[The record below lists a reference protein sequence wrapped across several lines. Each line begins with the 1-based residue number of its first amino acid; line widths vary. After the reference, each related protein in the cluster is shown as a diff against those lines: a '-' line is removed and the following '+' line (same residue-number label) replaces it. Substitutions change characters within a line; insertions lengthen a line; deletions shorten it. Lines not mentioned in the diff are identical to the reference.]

1 MCEKA
6 RERPL
11 PLGVEWEFESEVAE
25 HIPGVKIAW
34 TSAHGLPQEGA
45 VTFESTEAERTVIT
59 VTLDLEPSTMVAKIA
74 DRLGMIRRRLQAS
87 LEEFKQDVEARPTG
101 VHPNANYDTV
111 G

>member
-1 MCEKA
+1 
-6 RERPL
+6 
-11 PLGVEWEFESEVAE
+11 
-25 HIPGVKIAW
+25 
-34 TSAHGLPQEGA
+34 
-45 VTFESTEAERTVIT
+45 VTFESTEAERTVVT
-59 VTLDLEPSTMVAKIA
+59 VTLDLEPSTMVEKIA